1 MQEVATSGDSKGR
14 PRCALSIVT
23 MVYKSRPY
31 LDEFIELAVTAA
43 TRIAG
48 ESYELIL
55 VVDGSPDDSLQHLR
69 SKQRQN
75 PKITIVDLSRNF
87 GHHQAAWCGLHTAR
101 GDRVFIIDCDLE
113 VSPAVLES
121 FADTMTKSGADVVYG
136 YQESRHGGIASK
148 YLGDAFWRIFNLLST
163 TPVPHNIC
171 TERLMSR
178 RYVDTLLTLGDR
190 NLFLAGMYFWAGFEQ
205 VGVKLTRTSR
215 KGRPAYTVFRRVQLM
230 VRAISAFSSLP
241 LQMSFWVGLTI
252 ALGCVGYAIFL
263 LARKIANPDTIL
275 SGFTT
280 LALLISLSAG
290 MIMMSLGVIG
300 LYISR
305 IYSQTQNRPVYL
317 IRSVYRSEQGES

>member
-1 MQEVATSGDSKGR
+1 MNEVQTSGDSPGR
-14 PRCALSIVT
+14 QRCALSIVT
-23 MVYKSRPY
+23 MVYKSLPY
-31 LDEFIELAVTAA
+31 LDEFVASAAAVASRLA
-43 TRIAG
+43 G
-48 ESYELIL
+48 QSYELIF

-69 SKQRQN
+69 SKQREN
-75 PKITIVDLSRNF
+75 PRIVIVDLSRNF

-101 GDRVFIIDCDLE
+101 GDLVFIIDCDLE
-113 VSPAVLES
+113 VSPAVLEP
-121 FADTMTKSGADVVYG
+121 FAETMTKSGADVVYG
-136 YQESRHGGIASK
+136 YQESRRGGIASK

-163 TPVPHNIC
+163 TRVPHSIC

-205 VGVKLTRTSR
+205 VGVKITKQSR
-215 KGRPAYTVFRRVQLM
+215 KGRPVYTVFRRFQLM

-241 LQMSFWVGLTI
+241 LQMSFWVGLAI
-252 ALGCVGYAIFL
+252 ALGCVAYGMVL
-263 LARKIANPDTIL
+263 LVRKIVHPDAIL

-280 LALLISLSAG
+280 LALLTSLSAG

-317 IRSVYRSEQGES
+317 IRSVYRSGQEES

>member
-1 MQEVATSGDSKGR
+1 MKEVQTSDESKGR
-14 PRCALSIVT
+14 QPCDLSIVT
-23 MVYKSRPY
+23 MVYRSRPY
-31 LDEFIELAVTAA
+31 LDEFIESAVAVAA
-43 TRIAG
+43 RIARD
-48 ESYELIL
+48 SYELIF
-55 VVDGSPDDSLQHLR
+55 VVDGSPDDSLQLLR
-69 SKQRQN
+69 SKQREN
-75 PKITIVDLSRNF
+75 PQIVIVDLSRNF

-113 VSPAVLES
+113 VSPAMLEP

-136 YQESRHGGIASK
+136 YQESRRGGLASK

-163 TPVPHNIC
+163 TQVPHNIC

-205 VGVKLTRTSR
+205 VGVKITKQSR
-215 KGRPAYTVFRRVQLM
+215 KGRPVYTVFRRVQLM

-252 ALGCVGYAIFL
+252 ALGCVGYGIVL
-263 LARKIANPDTIL
+263 LVRKIGDPDAIL

-280 LALLISLSAG
+280 LALLTSLSAG

-317 IRSVYRSEQGES
+317 IRSIYRSEPTQ

>member
-1 MQEVATSGDSKGR
+1 MKEV
-14 PRCALSIVT
+14 PPCALSIVT
-23 MVYKSRPY
+23 MVYKSRSY

-48 ESYELIL
+48 QSYELVF
-55 VVDGSPDDSLQHLR
+55 VVDGSPDDSLQLLR
-69 SKQRQN
+69 SKQREN
-75 PKITIVDLSRNF
+75 PRIVIVDLSRNF

-101 GDRVFIIDCDLE
+101 GALVFIIDCDLE
-113 VSPAVLES
+113 VSPAVLEP
-121 FADTMTKSGADVVYG
+121 FADTMKSSGADVVYG
-136 YQESRHGGIASK
+136 YQESRRGGIARK
-148 YLGDAFWRIFNLLST
+148 YLGDAFWRIFNVLST
-163 TPVPHNIC
+163 TRVPHSIC

-205 VGVKLTRTSR
+205 VGVKITKTSR
-215 KGRPAYTVFRRVQLM
+215 KGRPTYTVFRRVQLM

-252 ALGCVGYAIFL
+252 ALGCVGYGIVL
-263 LARKIANPDTIL
+263 LARKIANPDAIL
-275 SGFTT
+275 SGFTS
-280 LALLISLSAG
+280 LALLVSLSAG

-317 IRSVYRSEQGES
+317 IRSVYRSEQEES

>member
-1 MQEVATSGDSKGR
+1 MKEVQTSGDSKGR
-14 PRCALSIVT
+14 QPCDLSIVT

-31 LDEFIELAVTAA
+31 LDEFIELAVAVA
-43 TRIAG
+43 TRIARD
-48 ESYELIL
+48 SYELIF
-55 VVDGSPDDSLQHLR
+55 VVDGSPDDSLQLLR
-69 SKQRQN
+69 SKQREN
-75 PKITIVDLSRNF
+75 PQIVIVDLSRNF

-101 GDRVFIIDCDLE
+101 GERVFIIDCDLE

-121 FADTMTKSGADVVYG
+121 FADTMTQSAADVVYG
-136 YQESRHGGIASK
+136 YQESRRGGFASK
-148 YLGDAFWRIFNLLST
+148 YLGDAFWRIFNLLSS

-205 VGVKLTRTSR
+205 VGVKITKQSR
-215 KGRPAYTVFRRVQLM
+215 KGRPVYTVFRRVQLM

-252 ALGCVGYAIFL
+252 ALGCVGYGIVL
-263 LARKIANPDTIL
+263 LARKIADPDAVL

-280 LALLISLSAG
+280 LALLTSLSAG

-317 IRSVYRSEQGES
+317 IRSVYRSEQAE